1 MTGTL
6 INVVTVLVGS
16 ALGLWMGGRMSE
28 RTHETV
34 LNGLGMVTIALGL
47 EMTLHT
53 QNILIVMGS
62 VLVGG
67 LLGEWWRL
75 ERRMES
81 AGAWLERRFGGGGDD
96 ASERQRFIQGFV
108 TASLVYCVGPMAF
121 LGSIQDGLDGNY
133 RLLVIKSMLDGF
145 ASLAFA
151 SSLGVGVA
159 FSVLPILIYQGSLS
173 LLAAQ
178 ANTFLTDAMIGEM
191 TATGGILV
199 MGIGIGSLLELKSI
213 RIGNYLPA
221 LLLAPLIVWTLVAA
235 RSAGCAPALSDLVWL
250 KSLLQ
255 CIQ

>member
-6 INVVTVLVGS
+6 INVATVLIGS
-16 ALGLWMGGRMSE
+16 ALGLWMGGRLSD
-28 RTHETV
+28 RARETV
-34 LNGLGMVTIALGL
+34 LNGLGIVTIALGL

-53 QNILIVMGS
+53 QNILVVMGS

-75 ERRMES
+75 ERHMES
-81 AGAWLERRFGGGGDD
+81 AGAWLERRFGGGND
-96 ASERQRFIQGFV
+96 ASARQRFIRGFV

-133 RLLVIKSMLDGF
+133 RLLAIKSVLDGF

-178 ANTFLTDAMIGEM
+178 ASTVLTEAMIGEM

-213 RIGNYLPA
+213 RVGNYLPA
-221 LLLAPLIVWTLVAA
+221 LLLAPLIVWTL
-235 RSAGCAPALSDLVWL
+235 
-250 KSLLQ
+250 SLLGLPVAPQ
-255 CIQ
+255 F

>member
-6 INVVTVLVGS
+6 INVVTILIGS
-16 ALGLWMGGRMSE
+16 ALGLWMGGHMSG
-28 RTHETV
+28 RTRETV

-53 QNILIVMGS
+53 QNILVVMGS

-67 LLGEWWRL
+67 ILGEWC
-75 ERRMES
+75 RMES
-81 AGAWLERRFGGGGDD
+81 VGAWLERRFGGGGND
-96 ASERQRFIQGFV
+96 ASARQRFIRGFV

-133 RLLVIKSMLDGF
+133 RLLAIKSVLDGF

-178 ANTFLTDAMIGEM
+178 ASTFLTEAMIGEM

-199 MGIGIGSLLELKSI
+199 MGIGISSLLELKSI
-213 RIGNYLPA
+213 RVGNYLPA
-221 LLLAPLIVWTLVAA
+221 LLLAPLIVWIL
-235 RSAGCAPALSDLVWL
+235 
-250 KSLLQ
+250 SLLGLPVAPQ
-255 CIQ
+255 F